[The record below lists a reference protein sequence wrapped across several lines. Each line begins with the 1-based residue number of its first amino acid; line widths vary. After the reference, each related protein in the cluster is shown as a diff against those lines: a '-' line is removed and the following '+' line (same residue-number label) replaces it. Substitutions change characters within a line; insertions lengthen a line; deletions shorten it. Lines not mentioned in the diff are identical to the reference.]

1 MAITNPDGFQNVV
14 FTGDGTDQ
22 TYTWP
27 ANVFSILIRVE
38 GTDLTIDDENGIA
51 YVLPAGQAESI
62 NAKSFDNVPL
72 VLNQAASDKTYIRE
86 LYGKGA

>member
-1 MAITNPDGFQNVV
+1 MAIDNPDGFQNVV

-22 TYTWP
+22 TYTIP
-27 ANVFSILIRVE
+27 AGIFSLIIRVT

-51 YVLPAGQAESI
+51 YIIPAGQAESI
-62 NAKSFDNVPL
+62 NVRSFTNVPL

-86 LYGKGA
+86 LYGKGF